1 LAKERPALGRC
12 LDIDRLLPG
21 IFQKSLGLRPTE
33 SDAMAKQ
40 VWVTDVPRPSGGDIL
55 VVKLPDGG
63 ASSRWLAQRVVNA
76 VRSKIP
82 LSEMDRDVVVL
93 NGGADQPLVIGTSA
107 AAEQYL
113 SALLSQIDDYPWR
126 AMQLTW

>member
-1 LAKERPALGRC
+1 
-12 LDIDRLLPG
+12 
-21 IFQKSLGLRPTE
+21 
-33 SDAMAKQ
+33 MVKQ
-40 VWVTDVPRPSGGDIL
+40 VWVTDVPRPSGSDII

-93 NGGADQPLVIGTSA
+93 NGGAGDPPLVIGTSA
-107 AAEQYL
+107 VAEHYL
-113 SALLSQIDDYPWR
+113 SALLAQIDDYPWR

>member
-1 LAKERPALGRC
+1 
-12 LDIDRLLPG
+12 
-21 IFQKSLGLRPTE
+21 
-33 SDAMAKQ
+33 MVKQ
-40 VWVTDVPRPSGGDIL
+40 VWVTDVPRPSGSDII

-82 LSEMDRDVVVL
+82 LSEMDRDIVVL
-93 NGGADQPLVIGTSA
+93 NGGADDPPLVIGTSA
-107 AAEQYL
+107 AAEHYL

-126 AMQLTW
+126 TMQLTW

>member
-1 LAKERPALGRC
+1 
-12 LDIDRLLPG
+12 
-21 IFQKSLGLRPTE
+21 
-33 SDAMAKQ
+33 MAKQ

>member
-1 LAKERPALGRC
+1 
-12 LDIDRLLPG
+12 
-21 IFQKSLGLRPTE
+21 
-33 SDAMAKQ
+33 MVKQ
-40 VWVTDVPRPSGGDIL
+40 VWVTDVPRPSGSDII

-82 LSEMDRDVVVL
+82 LSEMDRDVVVV
-93 NGGADQPLVIGTSA
+93 NGSVAGDPPLVIGTSA
-107 AAEQYL
+107 AVEHYL
-113 SALLSQIDDYPWR
+113 SALLPQIDDYPWR

>member
-1 LAKERPALGRC
+1 MTLRDLPLDTPALV
-12 LDIDRLLPG
+12 
-21 IFQKSLGLRPTE
+21 T
-33 SDAMAKQ
+33 Q
-40 VWVTDVPRPSGGDIL
+40 VRDPSGSDII

-76 VRSKIP
+76 VRSKIA
-82 LSEMDRDVVVL
+82 LSEIDRDVVVL
-93 NGGADQPLVIGTSA
+93 NGGAGDPPLVIGTSA